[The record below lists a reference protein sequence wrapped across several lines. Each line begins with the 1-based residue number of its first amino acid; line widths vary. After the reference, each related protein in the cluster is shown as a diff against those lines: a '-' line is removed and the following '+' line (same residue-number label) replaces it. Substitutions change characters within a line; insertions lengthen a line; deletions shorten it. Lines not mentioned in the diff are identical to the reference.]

1 MYDGSLIAEGR
12 PSDLRR
18 AAFGGE
24 LIDVV
29 VADRSPGYLA
39 GLAGVDGVRQTE
51 GAPDRALRLV
61 ADDAQRAG
69 AEVQSVA
76 PYQPTFDE
84 VFVRLIERHQAAQ
97 REEG

>member
-1 MYDGSLIAEGR
+1 M
-12 PSDLRR
+12 
-18 AAFGGE
+18 
-24 LIDVV
+24 

-39 GLAGVDGVRQTE
+39 GLAAVAGVRQTE
-51 GAPDRALRLV
+51 SAPDRALRLV
-61 ADDAQRAG
+61 ADDAQRAIPQLMAALQRAG